1 MANHKRGRPKSKRA
15 GCLWC
20 KPHKHEAR
28 AKVPRSKS
36 ALAIVSERPDALELQ
51 DGFIRWGEFADTI
64 IDTDPENPAPPVF
77 RVQLREA
84 V

>member
-1 MANHKRGRPKSKRA
+1 MLCHPNKNQRA
-15 GCLWC
+15 
-20 KPHKHEAR
+20 K
-28 AKVPRSKS
+28 KVPRSKR

-51 DGFIRWGEFADTI
+51 DGFIHWGEFADII